1 MAVALQWGLET
12 TANGG
17 LSFSRGLIQAATT
30 DNVQPI
36 ALIACERF
44 GNTIAM
50 CQETCLKIETLV
62 LPTPQPAVIKF
73 IRSTVGYSR
82 NDSASHLGTS
92 LAGVQFLGLAAALAT
107 VGPFD
112 AATAVSRM
120 LKNTAT
126 DKTLLPTVRQ
136 LRDLLSSLDGR
147 LTRSNFAD
155 SIVGWHTWMLCQTQG
170 IDADRRNT
178 LERAK
183 LYPSA
188 EAIEKLVDAFRQLGR
203 IGESTVA
210 KVTIQVTSSAPWV
223 VAFTKWCLGTL
234 PSVFLEDGT
243 PVLDQPGSSVTI
255 IADTLSP
262 VHDRFVITIH
272 HSIGNPEELIAQA
285 GTKPWTGMVTIE
297 KYGQWV
303 LQEYSLSR
311 GKELH
316 VLQAILPY
324 AAKACLDQFMF
335 YSRSMGVHTWATG
348 LEGEAELRATP
359 FRGDHSVAKIL
370 SRMLNIETTVELNK
384 LAEGCSLNEL
394 PLLQSYLTS
403 PENACGC
410 DKCAGD
416 AMDTNSRQESKYR
429 KKRKCRK
436 ENFIDKIAFFLCDI
450 LALSLFHCSEDLLV
464 LIDNGRP
471 WVSRSYVSGFYNS
484 VRSVFTRRAPPH
496 HEKIPNCDIG
506 SLVEWTLPILGHG
519 AVTDR
524 DNLVSDWAMSCLKGQ
539 AVYPTIF
546 DTCRI
551 TQKGYLALSWV
562 RGVLEFDGEKYE
574 IVISH
579 AESQESPL
587 SIHCTIPST
596 SRPLNLTPD
605 YTTSWRVGATD
616 SALELGL
623 CLNGPSLEIVH
634 NPFNIIK
641 NLGSCLFVERGA
653 HNRDAELQHAD
664 QLHFYDS
671 PLSLRVGRRS
681 GIRVVALDGAND
693 VRFHFLGNERFGYD
707 GVVVRVD
714 ACLKCCLDV
723 CTAANHDILVF

>member
-73 IRSTVGYSR
+73 IQSTVGYSR

-112 AATAVSRM
+112 AATAISRM

-126 DKTLLPTVRQ
+126 DKTLLPTVKQ

-155 SIVGWHTWMLCQTQG
+155 SIVGWHTWMLCQTQD
-170 IDADRRNT
+170 IDAVRRSN

-183 LYPSA
+183 LHPSA
-188 EAIEKLVDAFRQLGR
+188 EAIEKLVDAFRQLHR
-203 IGESTVA
+203 IGESSVA
-210 KVTIQVTSSAPWV
+210 KVTIRVTSSAPWV

-255 IADTLSP
+255 VADTLST
-262 VHDRFVITIH
+262 VYDKFVITIH
-272 HSIGNPEELIAQA
+272 HSIGNPDELIAQA
-285 GTKPWTGMVTIE
+285 STKPWTGMVTIE
-297 KYGQWV
+297 KYGQWM

-311 GKELH
+311 EKDLH
-316 VLQAILPY
+316 VLQVILPY
-324 AAKACLDQFMF
+324 AAKACLDQFIF
-335 YSRSMGVHTWATG
+335 YSGSISLHMWATMLG
-348 LEGEAELRATP
+348 VEAELRTTP

-370 SRMLNIETTVELNK
+370 SRMLNIETTVELKK
-384 LAEGCSLNEL
+384 LAEGCYVNEL
-394 PLLQSYLTS
+394 PSFQSYLNS

-410 DKCAGD
+410 DKCPGGG
-416 AMDTNSRQESKYR
+416 MDT
-429 KKRKCRK
+429 KCRK
-436 ENFIDKIAFFLCDI
+436 ESFIDKITFFICDV

-464 LIDNGRP
+464 RIDNDRPFAGR
-471 WVSRSYVSGFYNS
+471 SSHGTFYDA
-484 VRSVFTRRAPPH
+484 VRSVFTQRPPTH
-496 HEKIPNCDIG
+496 HEEIPNCDIE
-506 SLVEWTLPILGHG
+506 SLVAWTLHILGHS
-519 AVTDR
+519 AVTVR
-524 DNLVSDWAMSCLKGQ
+524 DKVAGSGWAMSCFKGQ
-539 AVYPTIF
+539 AIYPTIF

-551 TQKGYLALSWV
+551 PRKGYLALSWV
-562 RGVLEFDGEKYE
+562 RGALEFDGEQYE
-574 IVISH
+574 IVKSYG
-579 AESQESPL
+579 ETQNPPP
-587 SIHCTIPST
+587 SIDCTISSVYGPH
-596 SRPLNLTPD
+596 NLTPD
-605 YTTSWRVGATD
+605 YTISWRVGATD

-623 CLNGPSLEIVH
+623 CIRGRGVEIVH
-634 NPFNIIK
+634 NPFNIIQ
-641 NLGSCLFVERGA
+641 NLASCLIVERCP
-653 HNRDAELQHAD
+653 HNRDTELQHAD
-664 QLHFYDS
+664 PLCLYDS
-671 PLSLRVGRRS
+671 PLSPQVVQSG
-681 GIRVVALDGAND
+681 GIRVVNVDGAND
-693 VRFHFLGNERFGYD
+693 VRFYSLSNEHVTHTGL
-707 GVVVRVD
+707 VVRID
-714 ACLKCCLDV
+714 ACFKCCLNV
-723 CTAANHDILVF
+723 CKTTSCNVLIL

>member
-44 GNTIAM
+44 GNTSAM

-92 LAGVQFLGLAAALAT
+92 LAGIQFLGLAAALAT
-107 VGPFD
+107 FGPFD
-112 AATAVSRM
+112 AATAISRM
-120 LKNTAT
+120 LKNTTT

-170 IDADRRNT
+170 IDADRRNI

-183 LYPSA
+183 SYPST

-223 VAFTKWCLGTL
+223 VAFTKWCLGAL

-255 IADTLSP
+255 VADTLSP
-262 VHDRFVITIH
+262 IHDKFVITIH

-285 GTKPWTGMVTIE
+285 STKSWTGMVTIE
-297 KYGQWV
+297 RCGQWM

-311 GKELH
+311 EKDLH
-316 VLQAILPY
+316 VLQVILPY
-324 AAKACLDQFMF
+324 AAKACLDQFIF
-335 YSRSMGVHTWATG
+335 CPSSMCVHIWATG
-348 LEGEAELRATP
+348 LEGEAELRTTP

-370 SRMLNIETTVELNK
+370 SRMLNIETTVELKK
-384 LAEGCSLNEL
+384 LAEGCSVNEL

-410 DKCAGD
+410 DKCVGGV
-416 AMDTNSRQESKYR
+416 MKG
-429 KKRKCRK
+429 KCRK
-436 ENFIDKIAFFLCDI
+436 ESFIDKIAFFICDI

-464 LIDNGRP
+464 RIDNDRP
-471 WVSRSYVSGFYNS
+471 WASGPYYDDFYDA
-484 VRSVFTRRAPPH
+484 VRSVFTRAAPLH
-496 HEKIPNCDIG
+496 HEEMLNCHIKY
-506 SLVEWTLPILGHG
+506 LVDWTLEILGHS
-519 AVTDR
+519 AVTAR
-524 DNLVSDWAMSCLKGQ
+524 DKVAGSDWAMSCFKGQ

-551 TQKGYLALSWV
+551 TRKGYLALSWV
-562 RGVLEFDGEKYE
+562 RGVLEFDGETYE
-574 IVISH
+574 MVKSH
-579 AESQESPL
+579 AESEESPP
-587 SIHCTIPST
+587 SIDCTIPST

-605 YTTSWRVGATD
+605 YTISWRVRATE

-623 CLNGPSLEIVH
+623 CLDGPSLEIVH
-634 NPFNIIK
+634 SPFNIIQ
-641 NLGSCLFVERGA
+641 NLGSCLFVERCP
-653 HNRDAELQHAD
+653 HDRDTELQHAD
-664 QLHFYDS
+664 PPYFYDS
-671 PLSLRVGRRS
+671 PLSLQVGQRS

-693 VRFHFLGNERFGYD
+693 VRFHFLGDKRFAYD
-707 GVVVRVD
+707 GVVVRFD

-723 CTAANHDILVF
+723 CTAASRDILVF